1 VSGEPAA
8 SREECLALLADRLG
22 ATVVAEYL
30 TGAAVIALPY
40 CLTNTAAAAL
50 SLPPTGPLVIDG
62 TAHLQ
67 TVDARATQ
75 ALGRRLA
82 GRDVYLAGLP
92 ATFIHALT
100 EALSAA
106 ESTPSESR
114 AAA

>member
-1 VSGEPAA
+1 MNGGPAP
-8 SREECLALLADRLG
+8 SREACLALLADRLG

-40 CLTNTAAAAL
+40 SLTNAAAAAL

-67 TVDARATQ
+67 TGDTRAAHT
-75 ALGRRLA
+75 LGRRLA

-106 ESTPSESR
+106 ESTTPTES
-114 AAA
+114 AT